1 MGRFLMPDMLEDARI
16 KIGKKGID
24 FEAKALKDS
33 LVVEEFEQYKEKYGM
48 NNHDMTL
55 LMFAYFQQA
64 VFSDD
69 GLLVDTLTALEE
81 SKNRLIH
88 EKEMKEESES

>member
-1 MGRFLMPDMLEDARI
+1 MGRILPSDVMEDIRL
-16 KIGKKGID
+16 KVGEKGID
-24 FEAKALKDS
+24 FEPKALKDS
-33 LVVEEFEQYKEKYGM
+33 LVVEEFEQYKEKYDM